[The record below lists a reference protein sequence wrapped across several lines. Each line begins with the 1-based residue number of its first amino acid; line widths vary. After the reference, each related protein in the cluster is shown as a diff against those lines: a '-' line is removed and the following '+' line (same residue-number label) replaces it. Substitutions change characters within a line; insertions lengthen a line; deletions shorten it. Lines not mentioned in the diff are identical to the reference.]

1 MSTMYERIDSLCKER
16 GTNVTAMC
24 KELGIARSSLSE
36 LNSGRS
42 KTLSAEKTAKI
53 AAFLGTTVDYLLGNE
68 PKENAPATNRS
79 VSDDDIMFALFN
91 GSDGITDEMYEEVK
105 RFAQFIKERESGSG
119 KR

>member
-53 AAFLGTTVDYLLGNE
+53 AAFLGVTVDYLLGNE
-68 PKENAPATNRS
+68 ENAPATSRS

-105 RFAQFIKERESGSG
+105 RFAQFIKERESG